1 MRNTKLFTLLLVL
14 GLASTLFAADILNVQ
29 VSSQRYLDKD
39 LNTIIHIDYQIPYNG
54 LVFLA
59 QKGGYFA
66 QVEVQVEVVQADSVV
81 FSQLITDNIGI
92 SNKDDAYSSKTYL
105 NRVSYL
111 LDQDRY
117 LFRIQATDLNSQK
130 QFVWAITADK
140 LPPETVFSDLQ
151 LCSEVRSDSSSYLE
165 KFHRGK
171 VLYRT
176 QPSHIFDKNDFTNV
190 NLYFEVYSRPEQRK
204 ESSLIVLSV
213 EKDSVV
219 VSDDYL
225 DFVPLSNIDG
235 INLKIPISD
244 LSAGKYDGTLKLQ
257 LGELTIQRDFQFFVT
272 EPRQEIY
279 FLLTNPDEDL
289 RLLRY
294 FVGYQ
299 EPADWI
305 SYDHQ
310 TKRRYLSSMWKSWS
324 QTGSMSTQD
333 ALDIV
338 RERVDYS
345 NKFFSFFEPGW
356 TTDMGRIHIRNGK
369 PDEIEKGTSSDE
381 ARFVRKDYQIWKYRG
396 KFNAVYLFVDIQMNG
411 NYRLI
416 YVENDDKES
425 SNPDYLRYLGDD
437 FDTSLLSN

>member
-1 MRNTKLFTLLLVL
+1 MRNIKLCILWILI
-14 GLASTLFAADILNVQ
+14 GLAGTLSAADFLNVHI
-29 VSSQRYLDKD
+29 STQRFLDKD
-39 LNTIIHIDYQIPYNG
+39 LNTVIHIDYQIPYNG

-66 QVEVQVEVVQADSVV
+66 QVEVLVEVVQADSVV
-81 FSQLITDNIGI
+81 FDQLITDNIGI
-92 SNKDDAYSSKTYL
+92 SNKDDAYSTKTYL

-111 LDQDRY
+111 LDDDAY
-117 LFRIQATDLNSQK
+117 LFRIKATDINSQK
-130 QFVWAITADK
+130 QFLWAFQADK
-140 LPPETVFSDLQ
+140 LAPGTVLSDLQ
-151 LCSEVRSDSSSYLE
+151 LCSEVRPDSSSYLE

-176 QPSHIFDKNDFTNV
+176 QPSHIFDKNDFEQV
-190 NLYFEVYSRPEQRK
+190 NLYFEIYSNPEQRK

-213 EKDSVV
+213 EKDSMV

-244 LSAGKYDGTLKLQ
+244 LGAGKYNGRLELQ
-257 LGELTIQRDFQFFVT
+257 LGDLTVQRDFEFFVT
-272 EPRQEIY
+272 EPKPVLY

-294 FVGYQ
+294 FVGHQ
-299 EPADWI
+299 EPPDWL
-305 SYDHQ
+305 SYDDQ
-310 TKRRYLSSMWKSWS
+310 TKRRYLSSMWKNWS

-345 NKFFSFFEPGW
+345 NKLFSFFEPGW

-381 ARFVRKDYQIWKYRG
+381 SRYVRKDYQIWKYRG
-396 KFNAVYLFVDIQMNG
+396 RINAVYLFVDIQMNG
-411 NYRLI
+411 NYRLL

-425 SNPDYLRYLGDD
+425 SNPDYLRFLGDD